1 MSIDQRRKSG
11 PAKPGESGLAPG
23 SQGLA
28 PYAVDPKASRGRLM
42 PEPRSDTR
50 SPFARDR
57 DRILHST
64 AFRRLNY
71 KTQVFIYHEGDHYRS
86 RLTHSLEVA
95 QIARALART
104 LKVDED
110 LTEALALAHD
120 LGHPPFGHAGE
131 RALDAAMTNAG
142 GFDHNAQSLRV
153 VTELEKKYA
162 RFDGLNLTW
171 ETLEGL
177 VKHNGPLTGPK
188 AVKAMK
194 ANRGADPV
202 PESILAYCARQDLE
216 LASFASVE
224 AQAAALADDIAY
236 NNHDIDDGY
245 RAGLFTFAEL
255 AEVPIAGSTL
265 AEVRATYPGVDG
277 PRLLYETIRRL
288 IGAMIEDAVA
298 ETSRRLAKL
307 QPRSAAEIRQASSA
321 MVAFSAEMQRD
332 LDRLRAFL
340 TARVYRHERIARI
353 MSEAEAVVQDLFRRY
368 SEDPEALPP
377 DWREHAPPRV
387 ARAYARHIAD
397 FIAGMTDRFAL
408 AEHRRLFDATPDL
421 R

>member
-1 MSIDQRRKSG
+1 LSIEDRRKTEPIS
-11 PAKPGESGLAPG
+11 PAKPGESAPPRV
-23 SQGLA
+23 LA
-28 PYAVDPKASRGRLM
+28 PYAADPRASRGRLIS
-42 PEPRSDTR
+42 EPPSDTR

-57 DRILHST
+57 DRILHAS

-104 LKVDED
+104 LRVDED
-110 LTEALALAHD
+110 LAEALALAHD

-131 RALDAAMTNAG
+131 RALDAAMAGAG

-171 ETLEGL
+171 ATLEGL
-177 VKHNGPLTGPK
+177 VKHNGPLTGPNAARHGK
-188 AVKAMK
+188 TA
-194 ANRGADPV
+194 RPV
-202 PESILAYCARQDLE
+202 PESILAFCAKQDLE
-216 LASFASVE
+216 LGTYASVE
-224 AQAAALADDIAY
+224 AQAASLADDIAY

-255 AEVPIAGSTL
+255 AEVPIAGRAL
-265 AEVRATYPGVDG
+265 AQARDAYPGIEG
-277 PRLLYETIRRL
+277 TRLLYESIRRL
-288 IGAMIEDAVA
+288 ITWMIEDAVA
-298 ETSRRLAKL
+298 ESERRLAKL
-307 QPRSAAEIRQASSA
+307 APRDASDVRHA
-321 MVAFSAEMQRD
+321 PNATVAFSDTMQHD
-332 LDRLRAFL
+332 LDGLRAFL
-340 TARVYRHERIARI
+340 ATKVYRQARIARI
-353 MSEAEAVVQDLFRRY
+353 MDDAGNVVRDLFKRY
-368 SEDPEALPP
+368 SDDPEALPP
-377 DWREHAPPRV
+377 EWREQAPRHEP
-387 ARAYARHIAD
+387 RAYARHISD
-397 FIAGMTDRFAL
+397 FIAGMTDRYAL